1 MVTIA
6 STAMATTD
14 GMQPVVGAETHPPFF
29 LGRMQLHVATTEKNP
44 KHDWCANHY
53 GDEHEHSYSST
64 NRNRNPE
71 QTIKCIDH
79 QHFDFCIQYW
89 NNT

>member
-1 MVTIA
+1 MTHYTIIYSFYAPVVTIA

-14 GMQPVVGAETHPPFF
+14 GMQPVVEAETHTPPFF
-29 LGRMQLHVATTEKNP
+29 LGRMQRRVATTEKIP

-53 GDEHEHSYSST
+53 GDEHEHYSST

-71 QTIKCIDH
+71 
-79 QHFDFCIQYW
+79 
-89 NNT
+89 

>member
-14 GMQPVVGAETHPPFF
+14 GMQPVVEAETHPPPFF
-29 LGRMQLHVATTEKNP
+29 LGRRQRRVATTEKIP

-53 GDEHEHSYSST
+53 GDEHEHYSST

-71 QTIKCIDH
+71 
-79 QHFDFCIQYW
+79 
-89 NNT
+89 